1 MMRDYTLNS
10 NKTVQFVKKRKYVF
24 LLVFMFATFGFLRAG
39 QWLVVNQA
47 PQNADI
53 IIVLSGGEERM
64 EVASKLLDEGYSNKI
79 LLTNVYGFS
88 PQDISDVES
97 NEFAEVIYRDDQST
111 STLASAKYSKKMM
124 EETKLK
130 SALIVSSEYHMR
142 RVKMNYERTFKGN
155 SYELTYIA
163 SDSHY
168 HPQRWWADDYS
179 FGVTGS
185 EYIKM
190 IGNSLGIHGAWAKRI
205 FYGLDHYFL

>member
-1 MMRDYTLNS
+1 
-10 NKTVQFVKKRKYVF
+10 
-24 LLVFMFATFGFLRAG
+24 MFATFGFFRAG
-39 QWLVVNQA
+39 QWLVVNQE

-64 EVASKLLDEGYSNKI
+64 EVASRLLDEGYSNTI

-88 PQDISDVES
+88 PQAISDMES
-97 NEFAEVIYRDDQST
+97 NESAEVIYRDDQST
-111 STLASAKYSKKMM
+111 STLASAKYSRKMM

-142 RVKMNYERTFKGN
+142 RVKMNFERTFKGTG
-155 SYELTYIA
+155 YELTYIA

-168 HPQRWWADDYS
+168 QPQRWWADEYS
-179 FGVTGS
+179 FSVTGS

>member
-1 MMRDYTLNS
+1 MRNYLVSS
-10 NKTVQFVKKRKYVF
+10 NKRMKFFYLL
-24 LLVFMFATFGFLRAG
+24 LLVLVFGTIGFFRAG
-39 QWLVVNQA
+39 HWLIVNQE
-47 PQNADI
+47 PQHADL

-79 LLTNVYGFS
+79 LLTNIYGFS

-97 NEFAEVIYRDDQST
+97 NESAEVIYRDDQSP

-124 EETKLK
+124 EASKYK

-142 RVKMNYERTFKGN
+142 RVKMNYERVFKGKG
-155 SYELTYIA
+155 YELTYVA

-168 HPQRWWADDYS
+168 RPERWWTDDYS
-179 FGVTGS
+179 FSVTSS

-190 IGNSLGIHGAWAKRI
+190 IGNSLGIHGSWAKRI
-205 FYGLDHYFL
+205 FYGLNH